1 MLSKQSVATIN
12 GKSVIMTT
20 NPNGSISYQY
30 LEDPSNTVSKAKPY
44 DTVDPKVMSLE
55 TGTGYNTL

>member
-30 LEDPSNTVSKAKPY
+30 LEDPSETVSTAKPY
-44 DTVDPKVMSLE
+44 DLVDSSHLSLD
-55 TGTGYNTL
+55 T